1 MLQMAWYKK
10 SFGVEYLR
18 VYSERNSEQAS
29 REIDF
34 LLGVL
39 QPPVDAQIL
48 DLACGAGRHSH
59 ALMRRGLKNLVA
71 FDLSEELLALAARET
86 RKDKRAPLYIRG
98 DMRRLPF
105 RRSFDIILSMFTS
118 FGYFEDEEQDALVL
132 KGMARALKA
141 GGRVVLDLPNRRH
154 VEANLVPESIRT
166 TDGGIIVERRRLR
179 EKNGPRVEKH
189 ISIRDAK
196 RNKVK
201 REFFESVRLYSRDEM
216 ERLLKAA
223 GVKPY
228 RYYGDF
234 DGSEFDD
241 SSPRMLI
248 FGRRKDEN

>member
-1 MLQMAWYKK
+1 MAWYKK
-10 SFGVEYLR
+10 SFGVEYLH

-34 LLGVL
+34 LLGAL
-39 QPPVDAQIL
+39 RPPVDAQIL

-86 RKDKRAPLYIRG
+86 RKDKRTPLYLRG
-98 DMRRLPF
+98 DMRHLPF

-154 VEANLVPESIRT
+154 VEANLVPESTRT
-166 TDGGIIVERRRLR
+166 ADGRIIVERRQLR
-179 EKNGPRVEKH
+179 EKNGPRVEKY

-196 RNKVK
+196 QNEVQ

-216 ERLLKAA
+216 ERLLKTA
-223 GVKPY
+223 GMKTY

-241 SSPRMLI
+241 SSTRMLL
-248 FGRRKDEN
+248 FGRREDEN